1 MEEYVLIPKQQ
12 FVEEKTQMSQILNN
26 PNFTNKSAHLSFL
39 QRNADNSYA
48 RVDNSGSTRYY
59 GKNKPRRFTHTSTM
73 TTMDR
78 PTNETAQVNNGERME
93 ADEEEFADR
102 DHETYVFDKYG
113 LLLDN
118 LLTELTPLMTKNKI
132 ARTKTIFQRINNND
146 RLLVNPEDRR
156 IYIGKSRRRGPS
168 IDSFLNNMQQ
178 NTKKLQFRDFVI
190 LYELQLPEYLVSNS
204 YAKKFL
210 LQSIQQQQRYLAEEE
225 RSKEQNSGLSSQ
237 DLPPKIEEREED
249 TTANEFDDEEI
260 DPPENWQS
268 EYDDEFVEAEQGE
281 DYEEITPPRRQ

>member
-1 MEEYVLIPKQQ
+1 MEEFVLIPKRQ

-39 QRNADNSYA
+39 QRNADNSYNPTG
-48 RVDNSGSTRYY
+48 VDNSGSQRYY
-59 GKNKPRRFTHTSTM
+59 GKNKPRNFANTSTM
-73 TTMDR
+73 TT
-78 PTNETAQVNNGERME
+78 NEAQVNNGESME
-93 ADEEEFADR
+93 ADEAFSVR
-102 DHETYVFDKYG
+102 DNETYVFDKYG
-113 LLLDN
+113 SLLDD
-118 LLTELTPLMTKNKI
+118 LLTELAPLMSKTKI
-132 ARTKTIFQRINNND
+132 ARTKTIFQRINNNN

-178 NTKKLQFRDFVI
+178 NTKKLQFREFVI

>member
-1 MEEYVLIPKQQ
+1 MEEFVLIPKRQ

-39 QRNADNSYA
+39 QRNADNSY
-48 RVDNSGSTRYY
+48 NPTHSGSQRYY
-59 GKNKPRRFTHTSTM
+59 GKPRNFTNTSTM
-73 TTMDR
+73 TTR
-78 PTNETAQVNNGERME
+78 PANEAQVNNEQME
-93 ADEEEFADR
+93 ADEEFSVR
-102 DHETYVFDKYG
+102 DNETYVFDNSG
-113 LLLDN
+113 PLLDD
-118 LLTELTPLMTKNKI
+118 LLTELAPLMTKTKI
-132 ARTKTIFQRINNND
+132 ARTKTIFQRINNNN

-178 NTKKLQFRDFVI
+178 NTKKLQFREFVI
-190 LYELQLPEYLVSNS
+190 LYELQLPEYLVSNT

-210 LQSIQQQQRYLAEEE
+210 LQSVQQQQRYLAEEE
-225 RSKEQNSGLSSQ
+225 RKGQNASVSGQ
-237 DLPPKIEEREED
+237 DLSQTEES

-268 EYDDEFVEAEQGE
+268 EYDEFVEAEQGE
-281 DYEEITPPRRQ
+281 DYE

>member
-1 MEEYVLIPKQQ
+1 MEEFVLIPKRQ

-39 QRNADNSYA
+39 QRNADNSYNPTG
-48 RVDNSGSTRYY
+48 VDNSGSQRYY
-59 GKNKPRRFTHTSTM
+59 RKNKPRNFANTSTM
-73 TTMDR
+73 TT
-78 PTNETAQVNNGERME
+78 NEAQVNNGESME
-93 ADEEEFADR
+93 ADEAFSVR
-102 DHETYVFDKYG
+102 DNETYIFDNSG
-113 LLLDN
+113 SLLDD
-118 LLTELTPLMTKNKI
+118 LLTELAPLMSKTKI
-132 ARTKTIFQRINNND
+132 ARTKTIFQRINNNN

>member
-1 MEEYVLIPKQQ
+1 
-12 FVEEKTQMSQILNN
+12 
-26 PNFTNKSAHLSFL
+26 
-39 QRNADNSYA
+39 
-48 RVDNSGSTRYY
+48 
-59 GKNKPRRFTHTSTM
+59 M
-73 TTMDR
+73 TTR
-78 PTNETAQVNNGERME
+78 PANEAQVNNGQME
-93 ADEEEFADR
+93 ADEEFSVR
-102 DHETYVFDKYG
+102 DHETYVFDNSG
-113 LLLDN
+113 SLLDD
-118 LLTELTPLMTKNKI
+118 LLTELAPLMSKTKI
-132 ARTKTIFQRINNND
+132 ARTKTIFQRINNNN

-204 YAKKFL
+204 YAKNFL

-225 RSKEQNSGLSSQ
+225 PNEQNSGVSGQ
-237 DLPPKIEEREED
+237 DLSKTEED

-268 EYDDEFVEAEQGE
+268 EYDEFVEAEQGE
-281 DYEEITPPRRQ
+281 DYE